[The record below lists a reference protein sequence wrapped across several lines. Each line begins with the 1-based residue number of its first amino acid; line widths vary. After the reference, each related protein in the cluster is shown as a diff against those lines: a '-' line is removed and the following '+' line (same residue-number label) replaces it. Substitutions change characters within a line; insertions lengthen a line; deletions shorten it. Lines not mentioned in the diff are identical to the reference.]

1 MVQTAGCKV
10 CPVKLHFV
18 GFYACSGKVIL
29 FYFFFKDEDGVKQCK
44 DSTQQQYIDAGFL
57 PIYTVRR
64 ELQVTAQDSTAAS
77 SPGVKDGFTLGSL
90 KFPHKELLN
99 SSLTVPDT
107 GAKE

>member
-1 MVQTAGCKV
+1 M
-10 CPVKLHFV
+10 
-18 GFYACSGKVIL
+18 
-29 FYFFFKDEDGVKQCK
+29 
-44 DSTQQQYIDAGFL
+44 
-57 PIYTVRR
+57 
-64 ELQVTAQDSTAAS
+64 TAQDSTAAS